1 MENKLSIKERNEQ
14 LQHFVD
20 YVETQ
25 RNLYKGCPKDIAI
38 TLDNLVSI
46 GMDMDTIVWLRKNHY
61 ISVQKGKPIWIAWDN
76 KFYPKSTIANLKKWL
91 KVYFLKKI
99 K

>member
-20 YVETQ
+20 FVETQ
-25 RNLYKGCPKDIAI
+25 RNMYKGCPADISI

-46 GMDMDTIVWLRKNHY
+46 GLDMDTIVWLRKNHY
-61 ISVQKGKPIWIAWDN
+61 ISVKPDKPIWIAWEN
-76 KFYPKSTIANLKKWL
+76 KFYSDKTISNLKKWL
-91 KVYFLKKI
+91 KVYWEKNK
-99 K
+99 

>member
-1 MENKLSIKERNEQ
+1 MNIKSRNEQ

-25 RNLYKGCPKDIAI
+25 RNLYKGHPLDIAI

-46 GMDMDTIVWLRKNHY
+46 GLDMDTIVWLRKNHY
-61 ISVQKGKPIWIAWDN
+61 ISVQKDKPIWIAWNN

-91 KVYFLKKI
+91 KVYCENNK
-99 K
+99 

>member
-1 MENKLSIKERNEQ
+1 MNIKSRNEQ

-25 RNLYKGCPKDIAI
+25 RNLYKGHPLDIAI

-46 GMDMDTIVWLRKNHY
+46 GLDMDTIVWLRKNHY
-61 ISVQKGKPIWIAWDN
+61 ISVKPNAPIWIAWEN
-76 KFYPKSTIANLKKWL
+76 KYYPNRTIENLKKWL
-91 KVYFLKKI
+91 KSAKEK
-99 K
+99 

>member
-1 MENKLSIKERNEQ
+1 MNIKERNEQ

-25 RNLYKGCPKDIAI
+25 RNLYKGHPLDIAI

-46 GMDMDTIVWLRKNHY
+46 GLDMDTIVWLRKNHY
-61 ISVQKGKPIWIAWDN
+61 ISVKQTAPIWIAWDN
-76 KFYPKSTIANLKKWL
+76 KFYPKNTITNLKKWL
-91 KVYFLKKI
+91 KIYWENNK
-99 K
+99 